1 MNIGNFGSF
10 FEIFAGLNLA
20 YISIEVIFNYAIN
33 KKILTT
39 RNENFFRNQFA
50 DIVNSEIRMSQL
62 SPTPTTITI
71 GDVQEDIENILN
83 HVKKFGVFPVGFQPA
98 FLISALFCIF
108 ILVSYGFECTFLN
121 INFSAIF
128 VILIN
133 SIIFIKSFSGNYCDR
148 FKNKL
153 IWIPLV
159 VIGLLVNILLIHY
172 GFDICKYLPNIC
184 HSDFIMALISC
195 IAGASSFIF
204 YFIRVIFY
212 NFTLIYLTKLISEK
226 ISNNRRFKIFDLS
239 RKEYPE
245 SRQRNWRHY
254 IKQYFRNIKNAYER
268 LEQIKSE
275 ENDFENL
282 ALIDQFLRERLDQ
295 LNANRPTPI

>member
-10 FEIFAGLNLA
+10 FEIFTGLNLA
-20 YISIEVIFNYAIN
+20 YISIEAVFNHAIN

-50 DIVNSEIRMSQL
+50 EIINSEISVSQL
-62 SPTPTTITI
+62 SPTPTRITI
-71 GDVQEDIENILN
+71 ADVQDDIEKILD
-83 HVKKFGVFPVGFQPA
+83 HVKRFGIFPAGFQPA

-108 ILVSYGFECTFLN
+108 ILISYGFECNFIN
-121 INFSAIF
+121 VNFSAIL

-133 SIIFIKSFSGNYCDR
+133 LIILIKSFFGSYCDR

-159 VIGLLVNILLIHY
+159 LIGFSVNILLIFFE
-172 GFDICKYLPNIC
+172 FDICKHFPSIC
-184 HSDFIMALISC
+184 FLSDFHMALISC
-195 IAGASSFIF
+195 IAGASSFVF

-212 NFTLIYLTKLISEK
+212 NFTLISKTKRISEK
-226 ISNNRRFKIFDLS
+226 INRNRRFHIFDLS
-239 RKEYPE
+239 QQDYPA
-245 SRQRNWRHY
+245 SRQRNR
-254 IKQYFRNIKNAYER
+254 IREMKQYFRNIKNAYER

-295 LNANRPTPI
+295 